1 MSKAPWPTRTEG
13 SEFKVVKPSCSEPRS
28 VGTFSLNLYRQE
40 SMAQYDL
47 LVIGTGP
54 AGQKAAVQAS
64 KLGKKVGIIERKE
77 VVGGVCT
84 NTGTIPSKALRE
96 AVLYLSGF
104 RQRTLYGA
112 EYRLKKTITIED
124 LAFRSNHIIKNEI
137 EIVKDQMGRNRID
150 LIFGEARFIDSH
162 RLLIQRAGTSTEH
175 RAQAIVIAVGT
186 EPARPDNVPFDED
199 TIIDTDGFLRLKH
212 IPASITIV
220 GGGVIGTEYASIL
233 AMMGVPVTLID
244 KRPRLLEFV
253 DAQIIEALQQQMTDI
268 GVTIYHEEEAVAI
281 QKEPD
286 GQVKVSL
293 MRQPPVTTTTL
304 MYAIGRIGAT
314 KELNLAGIGIIPDL
328 RGRVLVNEHFQ
339 TSVPHIYAVGDIIG
353 FPALAS
359 TSMQQGRHAACHAF
373 NYPDHTDT
381 DLLPYGIYAIP
392 EISMVGRNEEE
403 LAKAGIPYAAGI
415 AHYREIA
422 RGQLIGDETGMLKL
436 LFHRHTHT
444 LLGVHAIGEGATE
457 LIHIGQAV
465 MAYRGKID
473 YFIDTV
479 FNYPTLAE
487 CYKVAALDGINRLPR
502 PWPDQTLDVKRKT

>member
-1 MSKAPWPTRTEG
+1 ME
-13 SEFKVVKPSCSEPRS
+13 
-28 VGTFSLNLYRQE
+28 LYD
-40 SMAQYDL
+40 M

-54 AGQKAAVQAS
+54 AGQKAAVQAA
-64 KLGKKVGIIERKE
+64 KLGKRVGIIERKE
-77 VVGGVCT
+77 VIGGVCT
-84 NTGTIPSKALRE
+84 NTGTIPSKSLRE

-124 LAFRSNHIIKNEI
+124 LGFRANHIIKNEI
-137 EIVKDQMGRNRID
+137 EIVQNQMARNGID
-150 LIFGEARFIDSH
+150 LIFGEARFLDPH
-162 RLLIQRAGTSTEH
+162 RLLIQQTDTPTEH
-175 RAQAIVIAVGT
+175 RAHVIVIAVGT
-186 EPARPDNVPFDED
+186 EPARPAEIPFDDE
-199 TIIDTDGFLRLKH
+199 TIIDTDGLLRLKH

-233 AMMGVPVTLID
+233 AMLGVPVTLID

-268 GVTIYHEEEAVAI
+268 GVTLCHEEEVVAI
-281 QKEPD
+281 RKESD
-286 GQVKVSL
+286 GQITVSL
-293 MRQPPVTTTTL
+293 THRPPIITTTL

-314 KELNLAGIGIIPDL
+314 KQLNLEAVGIQPDS
-328 RGRVLVNEHFQ
+328 RGRVIVNDHFQ

-373 NYPDHTDT
+373 GHPDHTDT

-392 EISMVGRNEEE
+392 EISMVGPNEED
-403 LAKAGIPYAAGI
+403 LLKAGIPYAVGI

-422 RGQLIGDETGMLKL
+422 RGQLIGDQTGMLKL
-436 LFHRHTHT
+436 LFHRHTHA

-465 MAYRGKID
+465 MAFDGRID

-487 CYKVAALDGINRLPR
+487 CYKVAALDGINRMPR
-502 PWPDQTLDVKRKT
+502 PWPESTKES

>member
-1 MSKAPWPTRTEG
+1 MG
-13 SEFKVVKPSCSEPRS
+13 
-28 VGTFSLNLYRQE
+28 N
-40 SMAQYDL
+40 YDL

-54 AGQKAAVQAS
+54 AGQKAAVQAA

-84 NTGTIPSKALRE
+84 NTGTIPSKSLRE

-112 EYRLKKTITIED
+112 QYRLKETITIED
-124 LAFRSNHIIKNEI
+124 LAFRANHVIKNEI
-137 EIVKDQMGRNRID
+137 EIVQRQMARNHVD
-150 LIFGEARFIDSH
+150 LIHGTASFVDPH
-162 RLLIQRAGTSTEH
+162 RLHIRQAGGNIEH
-175 RAQAIVIAVGT
+175 TAHFILIAVGT
-186 EPARPDNVPFDED
+186 EPARPADIPFDG
-199 TIIDTDGFLRLKH
+199 TSVIDTDGLLTLKH
-212 IPASITIV
+212 IPDSIVIV

-233 AMMGVPVTLID
+233 ATMGVPVTLID

-253 DAQIIEALQQQMTDI
+253 DAEIIEGLQQQMKAI
-268 GVTIYHEEEAVAI
+268 GVTLYHEEEVLAI
-281 QKEPD
+281 KKETD
-286 GQVKVSL
+286 GQIHVSL
-293 MRQPPVTTTTL
+293 KHAKPIQTTLL
-304 MYAIGRIGAT
+304 MYATGREGAT
-314 KELNLAGIGIIPDL
+314 KELNLEALGLKPDK
-328 RGRVLVNEHFQ
+328 RGRLAVNEHFQ
-339 TSVPHIYAVGDIIG
+339 TAVPHVYAAGDVIG

-359 TSMQQGRHAACHAF
+359 TSMQQGRHASCHAF
-373 NYPDHTDT
+373 GHPDHTDT

-392 EISMVGRNEEE
+392 EISMVGQNEEE
-403 LAKAGIPYAAGI
+403 LNKAEAPYAVGI
-415 AHYREIA
+415 ARYKEIA

-436 LFHRHTHT
+436 LFNRHNHE

-465 MAYRGKID
+465 MAYHGKIE

-502 PWPDQTLDVKRKT
+502 PWAPHD

>member
-1 MSKAPWPTRTEG
+1 
-13 SEFKVVKPSCSEPRS
+13 
-28 VGTFSLNLYRQE
+28 
-40 SMAQYDL
+40 MAHYDM

-54 AGQKAAVQAS
+54 AGQKAAVQAA

-77 VVGGVCT
+77 VLGGVCT
-84 NTGTIPSKALRE
+84 NTGTIPSKSLCE

-112 EYRLKKTITIED
+112 GYRLKESITIED
-124 LAFRSNHIIKNEI
+124 LAFRANHVIKNEI
-137 EIVKDQMGRNRID
+137 ETVRNQMARNHID
-150 LIFGEARFIDSH
+150 LIYGEARFLDPH
-162 RLLIQRAGTSTEH
+162 RLLIQQAGTSTEH
-175 RAQAIVIAVGT
+175 RAHIIVIAVGT
-186 EPARPDNVPFDED
+186 EPARPRDIPFDD
-199 TIIDTDGFLRLKH
+199 RTIIDTDGLLTLTH
-212 IPASITIV
+212 LPTSMIIV

-233 AMMGVPVTLID
+233 ATIGVPVTLID

-253 DAQIIEALQQQMTDI
+253 DAQIINALQRQMSEI
-268 GVTIYHEEEAVAI
+268 GVMLCHEEEVVGI
-281 QKEPD
+281 QKESD
-286 GQVKVSL
+286 GQVTVSL
-293 MRQPPVTTTTL
+293 THRPPLTAATL
-304 MYAIGRIGAT
+304 MYAIGRVGAT
-314 KELNLAGIGIIPDL
+314 KSLNLDAVGITPDA
-328 RGRVLVNEHFQ
+328 RGRINVNEHFQ
-339 TSVPHIYAVGDIIG
+339 TSVPHIYAAGDIIG

-373 NYPDHTDT
+373 GHPDHTDT

-392 EISMVGRNEEE
+392 EISMVGQNEDD
-403 LAKAGIPYAAGI
+403 LVKAGTPYAAGI

-422 RGQLIGDETGMLKL
+422 RGQLIGDDTGMLKL
-436 LFHRHTHT
+436 LFHRETHA

-502 PWPDQTLDVKRKT
+502 PWPQPNADVNEET